1 MTRSN
6 LCKIYSYNDQEK
18 PIGSWTTNTQHSK
31 QNGDVE
37 GLPDELC
44 GQMVSSLYLFLSL
57 LISLSN
63 FNPFSETMRSKV
75 KQNIKYIL
83 VYSCI
88 PLFYIRRSVLTLTVL
103 CSPFSHYFM
112 TA

>member
-37 GLPDELC
+37 GL
-44 GQMVSSLYLFLSL
+44 VNYAA
-57 LISLSN
+57 
-63 FNPFSETMRSKV
+63 K
-75 KQNIKYIL
+75 
-83 VYSCI
+83 
-88 PLFYIRRSVLTLTVL
+88 
-103 CSPFSHYFM
+103 
-112 TA
+112 